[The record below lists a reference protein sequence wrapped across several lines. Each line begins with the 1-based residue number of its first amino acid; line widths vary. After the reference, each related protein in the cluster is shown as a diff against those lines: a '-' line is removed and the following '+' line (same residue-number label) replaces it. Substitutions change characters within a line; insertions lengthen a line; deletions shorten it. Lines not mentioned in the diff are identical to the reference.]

1 MGTEPHKRR
10 SSFNQ
15 WGIQQMS
22 SEQTWYVAEGVFE
35 ASVRTKDGDVN
46 PVSETLLF
54 LVRAADQVAAITRAE
69 TLARAKEHS
78 YPNENGEQVT
88 WTFARLVEVT
98 EMIDQEFQEGAELK
112 SKMTDRSR

>member
-1 MGTEPHKRR
+1 M
-10 SSFNQ
+10 
-15 WGIQQMS
+15 
-22 SEQTWYVAEGVFE
+22 V
-35 ASVRTKDGDVN
+35 DVN

-98 EMIDQEFQEGAELK
+98 EMIDQN
-112 SKMTDRSR
+112 SKKVLNSRAK